1 MSDKIK
7 IIYDVDDVLNNLNSY
22 IFGKL
27 GLPWGKRYLVTECT
41 CYTKEQVDTLIKMY
55 GDPEVFR
62 NLTFVPGAKEI
73 FDIERTGQA
82 EVFIISRNF
91 NQEVANVKMESLL
104 KHIPNAKPDKIDM
117 QIGSGNNKKIDESAD
132 IIVEDCIENCIRYPF
147 DTIKIL
153 IDKPNN
159 QAEAYGICEE
169 EHNIFRVGSLI
180 EANNLISAIVNHPES
195 IGV

>member
-1 MSDKIK
+1 MSNKIK

-27 GLPWGKRYLVTECT
+27 GLPWGERFMVTECM
-41 CYTKEQVDTLIKMY
+41 CYTKEQVDALLKMY

-62 NLTFVPGAKEI
+62 NLSYEPGASEI

-91 NQEVANVKMESLL
+91 NQEVADVKMESLL

-159 QAEAYGICEE
+159 QAEAYGICKE

-180 EANNLISAIVNHPES
+180 EANNLICAIVNNPES